1 MKISSVGIAGL
12 GLIGGSI
19 AKALKNFNPQLSISA
34 FDYPEILDKAF
45 SQKFIDKS
53 LKHISEILEND
64 LIILALPINSSL
76 KLFEELF
83 PQLNPNQCIIDV
95 CSVKSPFTELE
106 KSLASSGKYIG
117 LHPMAG
123 KEKGGFENSDYLL
136 FENAVCFVC
145 DSHLNDTTNSVLEF
159 MKPTGLQ
166 FTFIDAYLHDRIAA
180 EVSHLPQL
188 LSVILVNAAAK
199 KENGFNYI
207 NYAGSGF
214 KDMTRI
220 ASSDFNIWKEII
232 ENNKSNIIETLKNFQ
247 FKIDLLINRIKD
259 DDFEFLKNEFETAKK
274 NREGIPF
281 NHKGFIQPLFDL
293 TVFLKDEPG
302 SLSKLTTIL
311 YLNNINIKD
320 IELLKIREGSG
331 GNFRLY
337 FESAEIVQRAKEIL
351 GKYFATNYTD

>member
-1 MKISSVGIAGL
+1 MKINSVGIAGL

-19 AKALKNFNPQLSISA
+19 AKALKNFNQQLSISA

-45 SQKFIDKS
+45 GQKFIDKP
-53 LKHISEILEND
+53 LKHSSEILEND

-83 PQLNPNQCIIDV
+83 PQLKSNQCIIDV

-106 KSLASSGKYIG
+106 KSLVSSGKYIG

-145 DSHLNDTTNSVLEF
+145 DSQVNDTTNSVLEF
-159 MKPTGLQ
+159 LKPIGLH
-166 FTFIDAYLHDRIAA
+166 FTFIDADLHDRIAA
-180 EVSHLPQL
+180 DVSHLPQL

-199 KENGFNYI
+199 TENGFNYI

-220 ASSDFNIWKEII
+220 ASSDFKIWKEII
-232 ENNKSNIIETLKNFQ
+232 ENNKSNILNSLKEFQ
-247 FKIDLLINRIKD
+247 SKIDLLINRIKD
-259 DDFEFLKNEFETAKK
+259 NEFESLKNEFEIAKK
-274 NREGIPF
+274 NREEIPF

-311 YLNNINIKD
+311 YQNNINIKD

-331 GNFRLY
+331 GNFKLY
-337 FESAEIVQRAKEIL
+337 FESAEVVQQAKEKL

>member
-19 AKALKNFNPQLSISA
+19 AKALKNFNPHLSISA
-34 FDYPEILDKAF
+34 FDYPEVLDKAS
-45 SQKFIDKS
+45 SQKIINKS
-53 LKHISEILEND
+53 LKLSLEILEND

-76 KLFEELF
+76 KLFEEFF
-83 PQLNPNQCIIDV
+83 PKLNSNQCIVDV
-95 CSVKSPFTELE
+95 CSVKSPFAELE
-106 KSLASSGKYIG
+106 KSLTSTGKYVG

-145 DSHLNDTTNSVLEF
+145 DSQVNDTTNSVLNF
-159 MKPTGLQ
+159 LKPTGMQ

-180 EVSHLPQL
+180 AVSHLPQL
-188 LSVILVNAAAK
+188 LSVNLVNSAAK
-199 KENGFNYI
+199 TENGFNYI
-207 NYAGSGF
+207 TYAGSGF

-220 ASSDFNIWKEII
+220 ASSDFTIWREII
-232 ENNKSNIIETLKNFQ
+232 ENNKSNILSSLKDFQ
-247 FKIDLLINRIKD
+247 SKIDLLISRIKN
-259 DDFEFLKNEFETAKK
+259 DDFESLKNEFEAAKK
-274 NREGIPF
+274 NREEIPF

-311 YLNNINIKD
+311 YQNNINIKD

-337 FESAEIVQRAKEIL
+337 FESAEVVQQAKVVLE
-351 GKYFATNYTD
+351 KYLATNYTN